1 MAAGRAV
8 PVAQA
13 DMMGVRGRWVVL
25 VLYMEQPAVTLLA
38 TQRWGWPSVF
48 GVGLFGTATQRRF
61 ISETCRV
68 AWVGRER
75 RLSGGCCWLDLGSL
89 K

>member
-1 MAAGRAV
+1 MTGGEGR
-8 PVAQA
+8 
-13 DMMGVRGRWVVL
+13 RVVL

-38 TQRWGWPSVF
+38 TRCWGWPSVC
-48 GVGLFGTATQRRF
+48 GVGLFGMATQRRF

-68 AWVGRER
+68 AWAGRGR
-75 RLSGGCCWLDLGSL
+75 RLSGGCCRLDLGSL